1 MAYGVLYEF
10 AFESTNHADCLI
22 QILKKN
28 YTGEVIKR
36 KLGRPPILKRE
47 NKDRIYGT
55 SCEIYAECVVDGEF
69 SQLYTSSPYEFR
81 VEVYRNNQ
89 LLWVGFVSPE
99 LYSEPDIAPPYDVQ
113 IIATDGLGELKDYTW
128 NPLGLTTVQG
138 ILIELLGKSGLE
150 RSYYMASDLRYRNEY
165 GSVSSPNEFL
175 DIMLNLDHEEGE
187 TYYDVLQNL
196 LSAFNFNISTYKDK
210 WILFRETD
218 FISDS
223 ADGRI
228 NIIDVNG
235 YVVETEPGEFGSMKS
250 CEYWPVG
257 QLSVNIEPA
266 KSAVELESP
275 DHYKPNVLDFNSWS
289 LKNKASYSEE
299 ENAYVLQVEGD
310 MIDTGIYP
318 EISQTINFDKNV
330 AFLLGLKIKA
340 RKFGYVHSQDGIGV
354 RVQMLG
360 TVDGLTSTYWL
371 KKPDISSGSPSTDY
385 VWSLNYS
392 DFEESIKGTQGGY
405 ATSADVQDIDIVI
418 PLHDDGDNIH
428 AKTSQLI
435 ISIFNSSL
443 YDSIYVYDVSLVK
456 YEQIEGYK
464 ANVKINNNAREE
476 NSDVNLSLTSGDR
489 VPNYGEFFMTGIPI
503 QPSGNGVIKLWN
515 THEGDKDYLSF
526 MAQDWGQSIGLPK
539 MRYSGV
545 LNVPGHR
552 YDLPVLFSRDNT
564 YYFPKTYSFDLYND
578 ELNVELISISAADVS
593 LESVEISQ
601 IAQPS
606 GQTGGNTTGGGTTG
620 GGYVPVPLD
629 KEMSDTSNNAVENR
643 VIKAYV
649 DGTFATKTSLSA
661 IDGRVSVLESYFATS
676 EDAGT
681 QIDKWNEIV
690 DFLNAT
696 EGTTL
701 AGILATYA
709 TKDALAAV
717 ADSKIT
723 ISGLTVGLNGEITQ
737 EALRTGLGLDTI
749 LSWYDTIGKFFKKN
763 ADGDLYVDGDFFTNG
778 QFAAK
783 IVGTENGGGGF
794 AYLSDLYDVSLAS
807 LASGDLLTWNGS
819 EWVNVRQSSL
829 KPDLSSYAT
838 KTFVTSQGY
847 ITASA
852 LEPYAKKTDIPSLDG
867 YATEKFVTDKGYITS
882 SALAPYAKTADVLDK
897 TSAQDVSGRKTFNIG
912 PDFVSSGDTDA
923 VHIGT
928 DTRFNVY
935 GTDSTIFG
943 MLSSVFTLGSSSYNI
958 QIRGK
963 QTRPSYNGKDL
974 ALKSDVANL
983 TESDIAAMGFTKNEG
998 TYSKPSGGIPK
1009 SDLDGS
1015 VQTSLGKAD
1024 SALQSD
1030 ALNAYAK
1037 TADVNNTLK
1046 SYVTTDALNQFKGT
1060 TNITTLGTITSG
1072 VWNGSKIDNAY
1083 LANSKVTISGV
1094 DVSLGGAITQA
1105 ALRTGLGLDDL
1116 IAWYN
1121 KVGVAFGKNAD
1132 GTYFVDGDFLTNGQF
1147 AAAKAGTAGSG
1158 GGVMLLTSWPTTSGD
1173 YSGYALGGNLG
1184 VELNTRV
1191 RTLEGKGITW
1201 GEVKDKPNFATV
1213 ATSGSYNDL
1222 TNKPTIPSEVT
1233 ESTVSGW
1240 GFTKNTGTYS
1250 KPSGGIPKSDLASA
1264 VQTSLGKA
1272 DTALQSYTEQ
1282 YTGTITDIKMNGVS
1296 KGTSGVVDLGNV
1308 ITAHQDISEKVN
1320 RGELAPVA
1328 FSGEYAELNGIPSS
1342 LPASD
1347 VYAWAKAAN
1356 KPSYSWIE
1364 ITGTPTIPDAYT
1376 KDESNSN
1383 FFGWQRGALDANKL
1397 YDGGLYMVASG
1408 SNLPF
1413 GSAYAEILSLP
1424 YRKLTG
1430 NSKPDFGAQIA
1441 LPNGDDST
1449 KPNSMFFRTSLAGT
1463 WNPWQ
1468 EVLTT
1473 SNLSAD
1479 LINSALGYTPY
1490 NESNPSGFITS
1501 SALADYL
1508 PLNGGTMKAGKAI
1521 RWESQ
1526 SGKTPYMGQYATDGS
1541 FLIAIEGTS
1550 TNNGLVLGGTSGNLL
1565 WKGNRVLDAGN
1576 YASYVQ
1582 TAGDGRY
1589 LKIADIGTQSVN
1601 YAASAGSVAWS
1612 GVTNRPTALSQFTD
1626 DVVSGKYLP
1635 LSGGE
1640 IRGNLQ
1646 IINSNGE
1653 VNLYN
1658 TNKQNSGWFLYNG
1671 GSEWKVTD
1679 NGWYHDYVLIHSGN
1693 IGSQSVNYATSANYA
1708 NSAGSAS
1715 TFGGKSPS
1723 YYVGQHYEDACD
1735 INTIQENHITH
1746 AWNWTNSPVTGIA
1759 SVLDLTYSPDWRAQL
1774 FFSSEMQTF
1783 YSRFRHSGTTWTN
1796 WREVAFA
1803 DGRIAAAD
1811 YAASAGVLSIS
1822 QLVNINALDQNAW
1835 YDWGNQL
1842 GDGFADYYYGILLRS
1857 PDANIYTRVAGGNN
1871 DSYLRLRHFNYGTD
1885 SGWKIIAFKDDNV
1898 ASAQSLVHSNGLV
1911 GATVASSG
1919 NILIGTTDDNGAKLQ
1934 VNGNIDI
1941 GYGKLRFAGNSDS
1954 YFIGWG
1960 RDGLFE
1966 YKHWSGHCFVTTGE
1980 ERLRI
1985 NSNGNVLIG
1994 TTTDSGYKLDVA
2006 GTVRVTDTLYANN
2019 GINIGGIRVYAENGV
2034 LKVDGDLY
2042 TSGQFASSTAAN

>member
-36 KLGRPPILKRE
+36 KLGRPPVLKRE

-165 GSVSSPNEFL
+165 GSLSSPNEFL

-235 YVVETEPGEFGSMKS
+235 YVVETEPGEFGSMRS

-266 KSAVELESP
+266 KSSVELESP

-289 LKNKASYSEE
+289 LKNKASYSDE

-354 RVQMLG
+354 RIQMLG
-360 TVDGLTSTYWL
+360 TVDGLASTYWL

-418 PLHDDGDNIH
+418 PLHDDGDNFH
-428 AKTSQLI
+428 AKTGQLT

-464 ANVKINNNAREE
+464 ANVKIDNNAREE

-620 GGYVPVPLD
+620 GGYVPID
-629 KEMSDTSNNAVENR
+629 KEMSDTSSNAVGNR

-649 DGTFATKTSLSA
+649 DGTFATKLSLSSL
-661 IDGRVSVLESYFATS
+661 DVRVTGLETYFSTS
-676 EDAGT
+676 EDADK
-681 QIDKWNEIV
+681 QINKWNEIV
-690 DFLNAT
+690 SFLNAT

-723 ISGLTVGLNGEITQ
+723 ISGLTVGLGGEITK

-749 LSWYDTIGKFFKKN
+749 LGWYDTIGRFFKKDS
-763 ADGDLYVDGDFFTNG
+763 DGNIYLDGDFYTNG

-783 IVGTENGGGGF
+783 VAGTQGGSGGF
-794 AYLSDLYDVSLAS
+794 AYLADLYDVQLSSLV
-807 LASGDLLTWNGS
+807 SGDLLSWNGN
-819 EWVNVRQSSL
+819 EWINISRSAL
-829 KPDLSSYAT
+829 LAAYAT
-838 KTFVTSQGY
+838 KNELANALIPYIKESVADGRYTSKNELSTTLAGY
-847 ITASA
+847 ATKG
-852 LEPYAKKTDIPSLDG
+852 EIPSLEG
-867 YATEKFVTDKGYITS
+867 YATEKFVTDKGYAKTS
-882 SALAPYAKTADVLDK
+882 EVNETLKDYAKSADVDDTLKDYAKSSEVSNILEDYTTTADFTNELKSYAKTD
-897 TSAQDVSGRKTFNIG
+897 
-912 PDFVSSGDTDA
+912 
-923 VHIGT
+923 
-928 DTRFNVY
+928 
-935 GTDSTIFG
+935 
-943 MLSSVFTLGSSSYNI
+943 
-958 QIRGK
+958 
-963 QTRPSYNGKDL
+963 
-974 ALKSDVANL
+974 
-983 TESDIAAMGFTKNEG
+983 
-998 TYSKPSGGIPK
+998 
-1009 SDLDGS
+1009 
-1015 VQTSLGKAD
+1015 
-1024 SALQSD
+1024 
-1030 ALNAYAK
+1030 
-1037 TADVNNTLK
+1037 DVNNTLK
-1046 SYVTTDALNQFKGT
+1046 SYATNNSLNDVSDRVTTLEGAGYTTTKYVDDTFATKNALNGVSGRVTTLENAGFAIDSEVKEAIKGINTEIENTNTALTNGLNDRYTKKNVDNLFSNFKGT
-1060 TNITTLGTITSG
+1060 ANITTLGTITSG

-1094 DVSLGGAITQA
+1094 DVSLGGSISQS
-1105 ALRTGLGLDDL
+1105 ALRTGLGLDAL

-1121 KVGVAFGKNAD
+1121 SVGKAFGKNAD

-1147 AAAKAGTAGSG
+1147 AAAQAGTAGGG
-1158 GGVMLLTSWPTTSGD
+1158 GGVMLLTTWPTDSAD

-1184 VELNTRV
+1184 VDLNTRV
-1191 RTLEGKGITW
+1191 KTLEGK
-1201 GEVKDKPNFATV
+1201 
-1213 ATSGSYNDL
+1213 ATSVSFTQTL
-1222 TNKPTIPSEVT
+1222 TSGREIGAISVDGVTKKLYAPDVT

-1264 VQTSLGKA
+1264 VQTSLEKA

-1282 YTGTITDIKMNGVS
+1282 YTGTITGIKMNGVS

-1328 FSGEYAELNGIPSS
+1328 FSGEYGELNGIPSS

-1347 VYAWAKAAN
+1347 VYAWAKAEN
-1356 KPSYSWIE
+1356 KPPYSWSE
-1364 ITGTPTIPDAYT
+1364 INGTP
-1376 KDESNSN
+1376 S
-1383 FFGWQRGALDANKL
+1383 
-1397 YDGGLYMVASG
+1397 
-1408 SNLPF
+1408 
-1413 GSAYAEILSLP
+1413 
-1424 YRKLTG
+1424 
-1430 NSKPDFGAQIA
+1430 
-1441 LPNGDDST
+1441 
-1449 KPNSMFFRTSLAGT
+1449 
-1463 WNPWQ
+1463 
-1468 EVLTT
+1468 
-1473 SNLSAD
+1473 
-1479 LINSALGYTPY
+1479 
-1490 NESNPSGFITS
+1490 
-1501 SALADYL
+1501 
-1508 PLNGGTMKAGKAI
+1508 
-1521 RWESQ
+1521 
-1526 SGKTPYMGQYATDGS
+1526 
-1541 FLIAIEGTS
+1541 
-1550 TNNGLVLGGTSGNLL
+1550 
-1565 WKGNRVLDAGN
+1565 
-1576 YASYVQ
+1576 
-1582 TAGDGRY
+1582 
-1589 LKIADIGTQSVN
+1589 
-1601 YAASAGSVAWS
+1601 
-1612 GVTNRPTALSQFTD
+1612 ALSQFTND
-1626 DVVSGKYLP
+1626 LGLGSLAYRNDIDEELVENALGFSPFNAASFNKANIKSTLDISDWALLATKPSYKTSELTEETNLFFTDARAVAACAGTYLP
-1635 LSGGE
+1635 LSGGVIDSVLAAPLE
-1640 IRGNLQ
+1640 
-1646 IINSNGE
+1646 INSTSQSEVGVAYRMNGAYKGWIG
-1653 VNLYN
+1653 YN
-1658 TNKQNSGWFLYNG
+1658 PTYGALLFNYATGAYLG
-1671 GSEWKVTD
+1671 IRD
-1679 NGWYHDYVLIHSGN
+1679 NGKAYVNDSEIYHTGNFNPSDYLPLTGGTMSGRLKLAGAGTAWLTFEAPNGNTAYGSIGVANDHTAVFNDGISTKTLIHSGN
-1693 IGSQSVNYATSANYA
+1693 IGSQSVA
-1708 NSAGSAS
+1708 
-1715 TFGGKSPS
+1715 
-1723 YYVGQHYEDACD
+1723 
-1735 INTIQENHITH
+1735 
-1746 AWNWTNSPVTGIA
+1746 
-1759 SVLDLTYSPDWRAQL
+1759 
-1774 FFSSEMQTF
+1774 
-1783 YSRFRHSGTTWTN
+1783 
-1796 WREVAFA
+1796 
-1803 DGRIAAAD
+1803 
-1811 YAASAGVLSIS
+1811 YAASASCLIGGTSNIDFTRGRNSVEMIVDASGSVGNFATGYQSGLSVITEYCGW
-1822 QLVNINALDQNAW
+1822 QMTT
-1835 YDWGNQL
+1835 
-1842 GDGFADYYYGILLRS
+1842 YGGAEENPYFRS
-1857 PDANIYTRVAGGNN
+1857 LQDNN
-1871 DSYLRLRHFNYGTD
+1871 V
-1885 SGWKIIAFKDDNV
+1885 WKPWRKLAFLDDNV
-1898 ASAQSLVHSNGLV
+1898 ASATKLATPRTIWGQSFDGTGNVDGCLTLGGLSQLNRPQIKFAHSGDYFDLTGNFVLAPNSGSWSIFSE
-1911 GATVASSG
+1911 SSSNTLFRVLKGG
-1919 NILIGTTDDNGAKLQ
+1919 NVLIGTTADNGAKLQ
-1934 VNGNIDI
+1934 VNGKAVMVEETNLFQKYSTIRLTHYVTDGI
-1941 GYGKLRFAGNSDS
+1941 GRIYTYDDNSGYCDT
-1954 YFIGWG
+1954 YIGRNNG
-1960 RDGLFE
+1960 DAIVV
-1966 YKHWSGHCFVTTGE
+1966 KA
-1980 ERLRI
+1980 
-1985 NSNGNVLIG
+1985 NSNVLIG
-1994 TTTDSGYKLDVA
+1994 TTTDSGYKLDVY
-2006 GTVRVTDTLYANN
+2006 GTLRVTDTLTAQN
-2019 GINIGGIRVYAENGV
+2019 GIVTNEITIGGIRIYVENGV
-2034 LKVDGDLY
+2034 LKVNGDLY
-2042 TSGQFASSTAAN
+2042 TSGQFASGTIGN